1 MVKLTLHRGMAVT
14 LAAVAL
20 LTGCGTR
27 VDHDAILAG
36 AGGGTVT
43 LAPDSVHQVRDAVT
57 PRRAGATA
65 PAPATSVAPQT
76 PRTDG
81 RPPPAAPRVAPSTG
95 SAPAGGTAPAA
106 VAACAQPAAPVAVG
120 QVGTFSGV
128 AGPITAAAR
137 AMVAA
142 WAADLNTR
150 GGLACHPVRVFA
162 EDDGGDPQKAAA
174 AVHELVDRHHVVAL
188 VANMV
193 PFSVSGFRSAVEAVR
208 VPAIGGESGTSDFF
222 DSPWFFPA
230 GSSAADQALGMVRNG
245 VQAGHPKLGILYC
258 VESSGCTQ
266 IFHALHDSAPA
277 VTGAQVVDA
286 SPVSL
291 VQTDYTAQC
300 LNARKAGADQLA
312 LAMDG
317 ASMIRVARS
326 CAAVGYRPLL
336 SAVATQL
343 SAAQSTDATLRR
355 FGLATATPTAPWLL
369 SDSAALAAYNR
380 VLARYAPGV
389 TPDADSMNAWAAVQL
404 LEAAVAPTD
413 VPLTAASVV
422 AGLGRIRQDT
432 LGGLT
437 GPLTFHAGQAHAT
450 SSGCVFF
457 ETLGPQGWAA
467 PRGRAPVCLPRH

>member
-1 MVKLTLHRGMAVT
+1 
-14 LAAVAL
+14 
-20 LTGCGTR
+20 
-27 VDHDAILAG
+27 
-36 AGGGTVT
+36 
-43 LAPDSVHQVRDAVT
+43 
-57 PRRAGATA
+57 
-65 PAPATSVAPQT
+65 
-76 PRTDG
+76 
-81 RPPPAAPRVAPSTG
+81 
-95 SAPAGGTAPAA
+95 
-106 VAACAQPAAPVAVG
+106 
-120 QVGTFSGV
+120 
-128 AGPITAAAR
+128 
-137 AMVAA
+137 
-142 WAADLNTR
+142 
-150 GGLACHPVRVFA
+150 
-162 EDDGGDPQKAAA
+162 
-174 AVHELVDRHHVVAL
+174 LVDRHHVVAL

-266 IFHALHDSAPA
+266 IFHALQDSAPA
-277 VTGAQVVDA
+277 VSGAQVVDA

-343 SAAQSTDATLRR
+343 SAAQSTDATLRS

-404 LEAAVAPTD
+404 LQAAVAGSTD
-413 VPLTAASVV
+413 ELTSTAVV
-422 AGLGRIRQDT
+422 SGLGRIRQDT

-457 ETLGPQGWAA
+457 ETLGPNGWAA
-467 PRGRAPVCLPRH
+467 PRGRSPVCLPRH